1 MNRNVLKSALL
12 VLLIAAAL
20 PAIASESRSV
30 TDRIAGQRQ
39 LIHEHRSAGLITA
52 EEAGI
57 LQYNLGRIAA
67 REAMLKSSG
76 SLSEREISKLH
87 ALLDHNSDML
97 ARKRVYGVK
106 KLY

>member
-1 MNRNVLKSALL
+1 MGSALFML
-12 VLLIAAAL
+12 FIAAAL
-20 PAIASESRSV
+20 PAVASESGSV
-30 TDRIAGQRQ
+30 SDRIAGQQQ
-39 LIHEHRSAGLITA
+39 LIQEHRAAGLITA

-87 ALLDHNSDML
+87 VLLDHNSDML
-97 ARKRVYGVK
+97 ARKRLYGVK